1 MTPDAQAQT
10 GSGPPAAEHDQLR
23 RLGKY
28 VIQRRLGAG
37 GMGTVFLAVDEELN
51 RTVALKVLPRDRAEN
66 PTLVKR
72 FKAEGQAAA
81 SLEHSHIVKVY
92 EAGEADGFLYLALE
106 YIDGIDVQE
115 LVRKRGVLP
124 VKRSI
129 AIVRQIAEA
138 LQHAYEKKFVHRDIK
153 PSNFL
158 IKADGSVKLADMG
171 LARSVDEEVDTNITR
186 AGMTVGTVDYMAPEQ
201 ARSSKAADI
210 RSDLYSLGCSWFQML
225 TGRPPFSEGSM
236 THKLQ
241 AHATAPPP
249 DPRGWND
256 RVPEAVVAVLT
267 RLMAKRPEDRYQT
280 PADLIEDLDQAQL
293 RRTNVSTDILAGL
306 SEDYEEPDPAADT
319 REAPATERSTKRS
332 SRKKSSGAR
341 SPKATSERRA
351 TPNESADPGVAD
363 ADEPQVDQRLKA
375 KRRSKSNRSGVSR
388 RERRKSGSPDAESP
402 AEQGGRRP
410 AKETPTETPPTKK
423 SLSSFINV
431 PTGTID
437 PDKLKFGFFGLV
449 LLGLVGL
456 VGWAMSRAGGNGAGG
471 TAVPA
476 FNPYAPQDVN
486 NVAAASSAEA
496 GEDGHAGD
504 GPGFEVQ
511 EGPGGA
517 GMTTPSRSGSGRPN
531 DVAGGPDS
539 GDSNAASGRTGSH
552 RPFPGTEDLAPG
564 SELAV
569 PSWVYDAGTDIA
581 TDARRLIV
589 TSSPGAAGQFRTFA
603 EAVAELPRDEG
614 VILFR
619 GDGPFPVAAADL
631 SRCRNVQIEAER
643 GSNPVLVLSATTIE
657 RGNAGLLK
665 RDGSLGLTGLHFV
678 LKDRGSFDG
687 DALSLI
693 AAENCRL
700 AVTNCTVTLADS
712 TGRPTNAFSVSA
724 SGQRTRIARA
734 LFENVVVRGNRLTA
748 VQIEGRGVNLVAGNC
763 LLAAGDAPALEIVP
777 SEEQARVTEDVEV
790 RGIDVQL
797 LKSVVASRRTALA
810 LRHAAGSTPAP
821 VQLKARHVAFVGSDA
836 ADASDP
842 SIWMNLSPWPEAPTT
857 RLDQSRALNVSLLTD
872 RTLWLGWDVLVSLQ
886 TGSDAPP
893 TRVASLTEWG
903 QFWRRSLESQSVEDE
918 VPGLT
923 TLPADHRHMTPDL
936 ASTALA
942 DSVARFGSTGNVPGV
957 EPTSLPQPPQGL
969 VDRLIAIGSRP
980 RLPKKF
986 GEDMEFP
993 NTVEFDLGRGGQAFA
1008 SFINGPKCPDGTHVI
1023 LTGTGLN
1030 YLQPFAVKGKQLRLE
1045 FRTSADAPLIIR
1057 PVAADD
1063 PDDAAEALV
1072 TIESG
1077 SVDLVNASIRIPH
1090 SQRRGYPRRV
1100 IKAVDGSFSIR
1111 NCRLQGP
1118 ISREDAT
1125 APPLVECFAGAGSGQ
1140 QKYGLIL
1147 NSFLSTDSAC
1157 LGGDLSDRLVEVNN
1171 SILYGLNNVVS
1182 VQSPRSDGYLLMQ
1195 DSTVTGGQS
1204 IIQLTSADDVSGR
1217 LHVFVKHSVV
1227 TSPPKSG
1234 SADPVVVALPDGAL
1248 SDNRLTWWEE
1258 GVGYAGELKGHRRD
1272 PETVPFSASWRS
1284 AYGPAHVI
1292 RPLTGPRGVLLA
1304 NVLPAPERIAAENF
1318 RLLPACDAS
1327 AWHEDGGPIGADI
1340 DDVGPVAAPEA
1351 DTKPS
1356 GTPRPGGRRRPRST
1370 F

>member
-171 LARSVDEEVDTNITR
+171 LARSLDEATDTNITR

-201 ARSSKAADI
+201 ARNSKAADI

-241 AHATAPPP
+241 AHATAPSP

-256 RVPEAVVAVLT
+256 RVPEAVVAVLG

-280 PADLIEDLDQAQL
+280 PAELIADLDQSKL

-306 SEDYEEPDPAADT
+306 SEDYEEPDPAA
-319 REAPATERSTKRS
+319 EAEEPPFTEQSRKRTGRQKSSSAKSSKSPSARRSTLNAS
-332 SRKKSSGAR
+332 SEPETA
-341 SPKATSERRA
+341 E
-351 TPNESADPGVAD
+351 ADK
-363 ADEPQVDQRLKA
+363 PQVDRRLKA
-375 KRRSKSNRSGVSR
+375 KRRAKSGRSTAGAA
-388 RERRKSGSPDAESP
+388 RERRKPDSPEADRSADQ
-402 AEQGGRRP
+402 AGRQT
-410 AKETPTETPPTKK
+410 ASEPTPTKK
-423 SLSSFINV
+423 SLSSFISV

-437 PDKLKFGFFGLV
+437 PDKLKFAFFGL
-449 LLGLVGL
+449 LLVGLVGL
-456 VGWAMSRAGGNGAGG
+456 VGWAMNRAGSNTGGGGG
-471 TAVPA
+471 TPA

-486 NVAAASSAEA
+486 NASALNSPATA
-496 GEDGHAGD
+496 GEDGRSGE

-511 EGPGGA
+511 EGPEA
-517 GMTTPSRSGSGRPN
+517 GDTQVSARSGQGRPTEVT
-531 DVAGGPDS
+531 DGPERGSEGDASARS
-539 GDSNAASGRTGSH
+539 GNH
-552 RPFPGTEDLAPG
+552 RPFPGTEDLAAG
-564 SELAV
+564 SEHAV
-569 PSWVYDAGTDIA
+569 PSWVYKTGPDVA

-589 TSSPGAAGQFRTFA
+589 TPSPSAAGQFRTFA

-614 VILFR
+614 VIVFR
-619 GDGPFPVAAADL
+619 GDGPFPVEAADL
-631 SRCRNVQIEAER
+631 SRCRNLVVEAAS
-643 GSNPVLVLSATTIE
+643 GSNPVLVLSAATIE
-657 RGNAGLLK
+657 RGDAGLLK
-665 RDGSLGLTGLHFV
+665 RDGLLGLTGLHFV
-678 LKDRGSFDG
+678 LKDRDSFDG
-687 DALSLI
+687 DDVALIS
-693 AAENCRL
+693 AVNCGL
-700 AVTNCTVTLADS
+700 AIRNCTVTLADS
-712 TGRPTNAFSVSA
+712 SNRTTTAVAITS
-724 SGQRTRIARA
+724 SGERTRNARA
-734 LFENVVVRGNRLTA
+734 VIENVVVRGNQLTA
-748 VQIEGRGVNLVAGNC
+748 ARLDGRGVNFVAGNC
-763 LLAAGDAPALEIVP
+763 LFAAGDAPALVITP
-777 SEEQARVTEDVEV
+777 SAEQARASEDVEE
-790 RGIDVQL
+790 RGIDLQL
-797 LKSVVASRRTALA
+797 LKSVVISRKTAIA
-810 LRHAAGSTPAP
+810 LQHSPSSTPAP
-821 VQLKARHVAFVGSDA
+821 CTLKVRHVVF
-836 ADASDP
+836 ASDDSADGSVP
-842 SIWMNLSPWPEAPTT
+842 STWMSLAPWPEGASG
-857 RLDQSRALNVSLLTD
+857 RLDESRARSVKLATD
-872 RTLWLGWDVLVSLQ
+872 RTLWLGWDVLVALQ
-886 TGSDAPP
+886 AGSDASPVKV
-893 TRVASLTEWG
+893 TSLAEWG
-903 QFWRRSLESQSVEDE
+903 QFWRRTLESQSVETE
-918 VPGLT
+918 VPGLA
-923 TLPADHRHMTPDL
+923 TLPSDHRNITPQVV
-936 ASTALA
+936 AAALD
-942 DSVARFGSTGNVPGV
+942 DSVARYGATGNVPGIV
-957 EPTSLPQPPQGL
+957 ATALPLPPQGL

-986 GEDMEFP
+986 GEAMDFP
-993 NTVEFDLGRGGQAFA
+993 NRVEFDLARGGNEFA
-1008 SFINGPKCPDGTHVI
+1008 SFVNSPKCPDGTHIV

-1030 YLQPFAVKGKQLRLE
+1030 YLQPFTVKGKRLRLE
-1045 FRTSADAPLIIR
+1045 FRSGVDAPFIIQ

-1063 PDDAAEALV
+1063 PSDAAEALV
-1072 TIESG
+1072 TVESG
-1077 SVDLVNASIRIPH
+1077 TVDLVNAHIRIPH
-1090 SQRRGYPRRV
+1090 SRRRGYPARV
-1100 IKAVDGSFSIR
+1100 VKVEDGSFSIR

-1118 ISREDAT
+1118 VNREEFH
-1125 APPLVECFAGAGSGQ
+1125 APPLVECVKRPENGERR
-1140 QKYGLIL
+1140 YGLIL

-1157 LGGDLSDRLVEVNN
+1157 LGGDLSGRLVEVNN
-1171 SILYGLNNVVS
+1171 SIMYGLSDVLS
-1182 VQSPRSDGYLLMQ
+1182 VRSAATDGYLLMQ

-1204 IIQLTSADDVSGR
+1204 IVQLASAGDAAGK

-1227 TSPPKSG
+1227 TSPPKS
-1234 SADPVVVALPDGAL
+1234 AMAEPVVLAMPADAL
-1248 SDNRLTWWEE
+1248 SSDHLTWWEE
-1258 GVGYAGELKGHRRD
+1258 GVGYAGELKGHRRA
-1272 PETVPFSASWRS
+1272 PETVPFSGNWRG

-1292 RPLTGPRGVLLA
+1292 RPLTGHRGVLLA
-1304 NVLPAPERIAAENF
+1304 SVLPAPERLAAENF
-1318 RLLPACDAS
+1318 RLLPACEAAS
-1327 AWHEDGGPIGADI
+1327 WHDDGGPIGADV
-1340 DDVGPVAAPEA
+1340 DEVGPVAAPVES
-1351 DTKPS
+1351 KPS
-1356 GTPRPGGRRRPRST
+1356 GPPRPNGRRRPRST